1 MNDYLYCT
9 YFRGTW
15 SVVNARV
22 TRSNTHTKK
31 KKKQKNS
38 IKKTT
43 NFNNTRRTMPNC
55 VVRLSHFFLT

>member
-31 KKKQKNS
+31 KKK
-38 IKKTT
+38 KKIVS
-43 NFNNTRRTMPNC
+43 RKLLILIIHVEQCPI
-55 VVRLSHFFLT
+55 VLLDYLIFF